1 MLSPMDRKLLD
12 DLAARNDVDV
22 EAIVR
27 VSEELARIA
36 ATPTGSSEYSI
47 VSPLGR
53 PAERSVV
60 QQLSN
65 AVPAPHAKLGLTQR

>member
-1 MLSPMDRKLLD
+1 MDRKLLD

-36 ATPTGSSEYSI
+36 ATPVGASEYSI

-53 PAERSVV
+53 PAEPPVAQR
-60 QQLSN
+60 LSN
-65 AVPAPHAKLGLTQR
+65 AVTAPHAKLGLTQR

>member
-36 ATPTGSSEYSI
+36 ATPAASSEYSI

-53 PAERSVV
+53 PAEPSAA

-65 AVPAPHAKLGLTQR
+65 AVTAPHAKLGLTQR

>member
-1 MLSPMDRKLLD
+1 MLSAMDRKFLD
-12 DLAARNDVDV
+12 KLAARNDVDV
-22 EAIVR
+22 ETIVR

-36 ATPTGSSEYSI
+36 AASAGSSQYSI

-53 PAERSVV
+53 PAERSFT

-65 AVPAPHAKLGLTQR
+65 AVTTPHAKLGLTQR